1 MAMTVYED
9 IYLFIND
16 MDGAEWADKLRTR
29 MQSASGTE
37 AAVAADSTEQSWLLS
52 KTGNT
57 V

>member
-1 MAMTVYED
+1 MATTVYED

-29 MQSASGTE
+29 MQIANGTE
-37 AAVAADSTEQSWLLS
+37 AATGADSTEQSWLLS
-52 KTGNT
+52 KTGST

>member
-16 MDGAEWADKLRTR
+16 MDGAEWADKLRAR
-29 MQSASGTE
+29 MQIANGAVGGT
-37 AAVAADSTEQSWLLS
+37 AVESTEQSWLLS

>member
-29 MQSASGTE
+29 MQIANGT
-37 AAVAADSTEQSWLLS
+37 AATGADSTEQSWLLS
-52 KTGNT
+52 KTGST